1 MKLSTIAL
9 RNLSR
14 NRRRSLLSAVAIA
27 VAAMAIS
34 LLFALLAGYSG
45 DIAYNLQSYY
55 TGEVRIRNAEYD
67 RYDYLNPLHL
77 SIPDAHPLVA
87 ELEAMPGVAAVSP
100 RIPFPA
106 TLFQDDDRVS
116 MSGLGVDIA
125 RDREFQDLD
134 DILLAG
140 RLPEPGDREALLA
153 AGLAERLDIGIGDTF
168 TVLTGT
174 KFRGTN
180 AMSFEVVGV
189 VGYPVA
195 GLNVSRFL
203 VPLEAA
209 ARLTRMENE
218 VTEIL
223 IKTSEDSDPRQLA
236 ALLGGDRQSSDA
248 GESSL
253 GSLPSAEALPEWLL
267 AEPWQ
272 EINASYDIVQ
282 TAQAAYN
289 IIGLVFVLLGS
300 TVVINTTMMVIFER
314 LREIGTLAALG
325 MNGRRLV
332 LLFLLEAFFLSS
344 IGALAG
350 VSLGTIIAW
359 PLSVVGIN
367 LGPAMEGVSFEMS
380 AIIRPEVTL
389 MSTVVVLL
397 GTIVIAS
404 LASLAVARRVSR
416 IDPVE
421 ALAAP

>member
-55 TGEVRIRNAEYD
+55 TGEVRIRNAEYE

-77 SIPDAHPLVA
+77 SISEAPALVA
-87 ELEAMPGVAAVSP
+87 ELEGMPEVAAVSP

-106 TLFQDDDRVS
+106 TLFQGDDRVS
-116 MSGLGVDIA
+116 MSGLGVDMA
-125 RDREFQDLD
+125 RDRDFQDLEE
-134 DILLAG
+134 ILLAG
-140 RLPEPGDREALLA
+140 RLPETGAREALLA
-153 AGLAERLDIGIGDTF
+153 AGLAERLDMGLGDTL
-168 TVLTGT
+168 TVLTAT
-174 KFRGTN
+174 KYRGTN

-195 GLNVSRFL
+195 GLNVSRLL

-223 IKTSEDSDPRQLA
+223 IKTTPEADARQLVA
-236 ALLGGDRQSSDA
+236 RLGGV
-248 GESSL
+248 
-253 GSLPSAEALPEWLL
+253 LPPGLL
-267 AEPWQ
+267 AQPWH
-272 EINASYDIVQ
+272 EINASYEIVQ
-282 TAQAAYN
+282 SAQAAYN
-289 IIGLVFVLLGS
+289 IIGLVFILLGS

-332 LLFLLEAFFLSS
+332 RLFLLEAVFLSS
-344 IGALAG
+344 IGAVAG
-350 VSLGTIIAW
+350 VSLGTLIAW

-397 GTIVIAS
+397 GTIGLAS
-404 LASLAVARRVSR
+404 LASLTVARRVAG